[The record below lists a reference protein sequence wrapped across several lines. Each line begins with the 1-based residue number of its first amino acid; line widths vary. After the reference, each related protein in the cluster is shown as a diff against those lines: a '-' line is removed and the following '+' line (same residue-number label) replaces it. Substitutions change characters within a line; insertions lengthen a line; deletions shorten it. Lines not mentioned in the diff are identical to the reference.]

1 MRADW
6 SGFDSCVISAYYSK
20 VFCYLNLNWNRISN
34 MYYGI
39 LYRGIVMV
47 WVNGSLVYENAGNF
61 LTFEKLKFK
70 KTNENKVCL
79 LKVPNQLVVKIEK
92 WKMGKRTKNQQ
103 KVSSEKLMKYRTSNR
118 KIGKSRKKKRNLKK
132 SKKNPKSQKETNEKD
147 ETKPKKPNQMRI
159 AKNDDIFQTTC
170 RRPIAT
176 CHSLVFGC
184 FLFFWSDFVL

>member
-103 KVSSEKLMKYRTSNR
+103 KVRTNWWNIEQATEKSARVVKRKEIWKNR
-118 KIGKSRKKKRNLKK
+118 KKIRKVKKKRMKK
-132 SKKNPKSQKETNEKD
+132 TRQNRKS
-147 ETKPKKPNQMRI
+147 RI
-159 AKNDDIFQTTC
+159 KC
-170 RRPIAT
+170 
-176 CHSLVFGC
+176 V
-184 FLFFWSDFVL
+184 